1 MTPNPYAA
9 PAATTGATGIHYGA
23 GAARLVGDVLV
34 VRKDA
39 ALPAVCLKCGA
50 RDGVVYRPTNFQWTP
65 VWARLMV
72 VFCTLPG
79 AIAMLVTT
87 KKAAL
92 AVPLCPSCNA
102 RWSAAK
108 NATVAGVV
116 AILLGVFGFQ
126 LVDDRS
132 LLGLALLVTI
142 TAFVVAMV
150 GFVRPR
156 MLQVQKIDAQ
166 ELELKGF
173 HPGAAA
179 DIASR

>member
-9 PAATTGATGIHYGA
+9 PAAAPATPGPHDGA

-50 RDGVVYRPTNFQWTP
+50 RDGIMHRPAKFQWTP
-65 VWARLMV
+65 LWARLMV

-92 AVPLCPSCNA
+92 AVPLCPPCNA
-102 RWSAAK
+102 RWSAAR
-108 NATVAGVV
+108 NVTGARVA
-116 AILLGVFGFQ
+116 AILVGVLGSQVLGDPAFF
-126 LVDDRS
+126 
-132 LLGLALLVTI
+132 GLALLVTI

-150 GFVRPR
+150 AFVRPR

-179 DIASR
+179 EIAGR